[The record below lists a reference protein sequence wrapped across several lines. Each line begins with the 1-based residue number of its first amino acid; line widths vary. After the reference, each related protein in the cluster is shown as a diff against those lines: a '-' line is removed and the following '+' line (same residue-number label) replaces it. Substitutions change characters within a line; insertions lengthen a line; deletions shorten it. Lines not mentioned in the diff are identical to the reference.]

1 MAKKGGLVT
10 ASGFL
15 TIFKLTS
22 LSLEL
27 MTQSPNIEKKQNLLR
42 NTSFL
47 VETIYLITIIII
59 TILILLDF
67 VDTGFFLG
75 PYRFS
80 HWMGII
86 GSFFILVFAPLY
98 YILKRRFP
106 KRYKILLNLHI
117 FGFTTAFLLVS
128 IHLAGQLSR
137 PLQFYPDLGGGVALY
152 IIVAILVA
160 TGYLF
165 RYNLITLKAGKKLQP
180 HTNRMLH
187 VSLIGGLY
195 IVLIVHIVLNF
206 LLA

>member
-1 MAKKGGLVT
+1 MA
-10 ASGFL
+10 
-15 TIFKLTS
+15 
-22 LSLEL
+22 
-27 MTQSPNIEKKQNLLR
+27 QSPNFEKKQNLLR
-42 NTSFL
+42 NKSFL
-47 VETIYLITIIII
+47 VETVYILIIIII

-86 GSFFILVFAPLY
+86 GSAFILVFAPLY
-98 YILKRRFP
+98 YIVKRRFP
-106 KRYKILLNLHI
+106 NRYKILLNLHI

-165 RYNLITLKAGKKLQP
+165 RYNLITLRGGKKIQP

-206 LLA
+206 ILA

>member
-1 MAKKGGLVT
+1 
-10 ASGFL
+10 
-15 TIFKLTS
+15 
-22 LSLEL
+22 
-27 MTQSPNIEKKQNLLR
+27 MTQSTNIEKKQNLLR

-47 VETIYLITIIII
+47 VETIYIITIIII
-59 TILILLDF
+59 TIFILLDY

-86 GSFFILVFAPLY
+86 GSSIIMIFAPLY

-106 KRYKILLNLHI
+106 HRYKILLNLHI
-117 FGFTTAFLLVS
+117 FGFTTSFLLVS
-128 IHLAGQLSR
+128 IHFAGQLSR

-165 RYNLITLKAGKKLQP
+165 RYNLIRLKGGKRLQP

-195 IVLIVHIVLNF
+195 VVLIVHVVLNF
-206 LLA
+206 VLV

>member
-1 MAKKGGLVT
+1 
-10 ASGFL
+10 
-15 TIFKLTS
+15 
-22 LSLEL
+22 
-27 MTQSPNIEKKQNLLR
+27 MTQSPNTEKKQNLLR

-47 VETIYLITIIII
+47 IETIYLITIIII

-86 GSFFILVFAPLY
+86 GSSFILVFAPLY

-165 RYNLITLKAGKKLQP
+165 RYNLITLKGGKKLQP

-187 VSLIGGLY
+187 VSLISGLY